1 MLFYDMAMFMIR
13 KKEIDARL
21 ASLSLYY
28 LPTKSEGRFSSE
40 VHTSQTIWTWI
51 DDCRFKFKKWQHKD
65 IPSQPVTEQRME
77 IEGLLQQLEKEQ
89 AQSNKRIMEDV
100 TSALWKKLKSSTLQS
115 SSHQTD
121 APKCLKS
128 SRRMSTILCSAQ
140 VQRKA
145 MLKRKRAL
153 LIKQHK
159 IDMEETRRCTEFLLR
174 AKAIYC
180 KQRFEYARKDERQK
194 WLVRRAKAFAEAQSS
209 GRTPELKPMAAP
221 QLPLLPGMVRLG
233 SQSSLTGLEQ
243 SGTPELKPMAAPRLP
258 LLPGMRRGSQISLT
272 GLVGSGSNP
281 SLHNHPESSL
291 AGAGLVRSGSPT
303 LMGTMRRRSGS
314 QSSTV
319 SVGGKQKKQ
328 QATAEVNICNGAAE
342 CIVTADMPQRIFSLA
357 SDMSESKAS
366 IVGLLD
372 HYGLLDE
379 SVLSGFGTYPRDR
392 KHRKDGRE
400 ETAGAGI
407 CYSPPRKPRTDAEI
421 SSESAISS
429 RVRPSTPPRIPLTDA
444 ESWSRIRPSGLTP
457 RNNGRGVM
465 VSDSPI
471 RPDTKEESED
481 SFRRA
486 AQLETEYMTTNKLK
500 DDRASRLN
508 EMLRDSNETLHTP
521 PSSWSRF
528 R

>member
-1 MLFYDMAMFMIR
+1 
-13 KKEIDARL
+13 
-21 ASLSLYY
+21 
-28 LPTKSEGRFSSE
+28 
-40 VHTSQTIWTWI
+40 
-51 DDCRFKFKKWQHKD
+51 
-65 IPSQPVTEQRME
+65 
-77 IEGLLQQLEKEQ
+77 
-89 AQSNKRIMEDV
+89 
-100 TSALWKKLKSSTLQS
+100 
-115 SSHQTD
+115 
-121 APKCLKS
+121 
-128 SRRMSTILCSAQ
+128 
-140 VQRKA
+140 
-145 MLKRKRAL
+145 
-153 LIKQHK
+153 
-159 IDMEETRRCTEFLLR
+159 
-174 AKAIYC
+174 
-180 KQRFEYARKDERQK
+180 
-194 WLVRRAKAFAEAQSS
+194 
-209 GRTPELKPMAAP
+209 MAAP

-272 GLVGSGSNP
+272 GLVRSGSNP
-281 SLHNHPESSL
+281 LLNNHPESSL

-319 SVGGKQKKQ
+319 SVGKQKKQ

-342 CIVTADMPQRIFSLA
+342 CISTADMPQRIFSLA

-400 ETAGAGI
+400 VETADTGI
-407 CYSPPRKPRTDAEI
+407 CSSPPRKPLTDAEI
-421 SSESAISS
+421 NSECAISS

-444 ESWSRIRPSGLTP
+444 ESWSRIRPATLTP
-457 RNNGRGVM
+457 R
-465 VSDSPI
+465 
-471 RPDTKEESED
+471 K
-481 SFRRA
+481 
-486 AQLETEYMTTNKLK
+486 QLETEYMTTNKLK
-500 DDRASRLN
+500 GDCASRLE